1 MNIKDKPIPLIKGS
15 RTYSV
20 HSHTLYA
27 DDIMIFCKGDLKSI
41 KVISNLKNMYVHCS
55 SQICNAFKSLIFVGA
70 MHPTRHKMLS
80 DYLGFVIS
88 YPPFLYLE
96 ARIFIGR
103 PNKIKFQSIANRI
116 RLKLAAWKAILLSMT
131 RRIKLVKFVVHGMM
145 MHCLSMYSWSSRIVK
160 NIKTWMRNFI
170 WIRDLD
176 KRKMVIVV

>member
-1 MNIKDKPIPLIKGS
+1 MANFKQETVTKILVDRLATLLPCPISSKKKGFVNGMNIKDKPISLIKGS

-88 YPPFLYLE
+88 YPPF
-96 ARIFIGR
+96 I
-103 PNKIKFQSIANRI
+103 
-116 RLKLAAWKAILLSMT
+116 
-131 RRIKLVKFVVHGMM
+131 
-145 MHCLSMYSWSSRIVK
+145 
-160 NIKTWMRNFI
+160 
-170 WIRDLD
+170 
-176 KRKMVIVV
+176 